1 MKMKKSEMRKLMVK
15 ERTNNKAIKEMK
27 EITRYLDEYEL
38 NVSCF
43 TSIGFENEIV
53 TDLEITVIDREENE
67 YHTIIIATIEITD
80 YEDSEFWDLVEMT
93 REVFKTMK
101 KNLVKD
107 LESIGYEITSTE
119 DYNQ

>member
-1 MKMKKSEMRKLMVK
+1 MKKSELRKLMVK

-38 NVSCF
+38 NVGCF
-43 TSIGFENEIV
+43 TSTGFDNEIV

-67 YHTIIIATIEITD
+67 YHTIIIATIEIEE

-93 REVFKTMK
+93 RDIFKTMK